1 MTSAF
6 ERSWARTVAAEGG
19 YSNHPDDP
27 GGETNHGIT
36 FRVARANGYPGAMR
50 DLPAALAV
58 KIAKTEYWDRLRLDE
73 IAALSEAVAAELF
86 DTNFN
91 LWYGAAGKF
100 LQRVL
105 NALNR
110 QGRDY
115 ADLAVDGT
123 LGDVTIAALF
133 AFIKVRGSEGE
144 VVLMRLLNAQQCC
157 DYLRQATEDARK
169 ESFLYGWVLQ
179 RVVI

>member
-1 MTSAF
+1 MSGAF
-6 ERSWARTVAAEGG
+6 ERAWALTAAAEGG
-19 YSNHPDDP
+19 YANHPDDP

-36 FRVARANGYPGAMR
+36 FRVARANGYTGAMR
-50 DLPAALAV
+50 DLPSALAV

-73 IAALSEAVAAELF
+73 IAALSEGLAAELF

-91 LWYGAAGKF
+91 LWFGAAGKF
-100 LQRVL
+100 LQRAL

-115 ADLAVDGT
+115 SDLAVDGNV
-123 LGDVTIAALF
+123 GAVTVAALV
-133 AFIKVRGSEGE
+133 AFLKVRGVSGE
-144 VVLMRLLNAQQCC
+144 VVLLRLLNAQQCC
-157 DYLRQATEDARK
+157 DYLRQATEDVRK